1 MHRSARFGCG
11 ALKNGRGRRHWAA
24 HYPAMGLPCG
34 LEGRLPAGFMLV
46 RRQLG
51 ETTIY
56 EARRSLRGGGELADP
71 DGASDGTGQSIQD
84 TCPNVGPSKASDP
97 GGPPF
102 GSKSRACP
110 HRRRLAV
117 RPIHSESIVLRQVPV
132 FVHSRLIVFSPA
144 AWTIGWTYE
153 PFQPRRH
160 FCPNLESEVV

>member
-1 MHRSARFGCG
+1 MRRSARFGCG

-71 DGASDGTGQSIQD
+71 DGASDGTGAKYSRYLPKCRSIEGLRSRRAAFRVKKSRLPAP
-84 TCPNVGPSKASDP
+84 TPLSGASD
-97 GGPPF
+97 
-102 GSKSRACP
+102 SLRIDSLETSSRLRP
-110 HRRRLAV
+110 QSSHRLLTRRLDHRV
-117 RPIHSESIVLRQVPV
+117 DL
-132 FVHSRLIVFSPA
+132 
-144 AWTIGWTYE
+144 
-153 PFQPRRH
+153 
-160 FCPNLESEVV
+160 